1 LRRLNDAV
9 HRLCPGVCTIAEEST
24 TWPMV
29 SRPTHLGGLG
39 FDMKWDMGWM
49 HDTLDYLGHDP
60 LHRKS
65 HHDKLTFRMFYAFS
79 ENFVLPMSH
88 DEVVHGKGSL
98 LSRMPGDEWQR
109 FATLR
114 ALFGYMFAQ
123 PGKKLLFM
131 GSEFGQW
138 REWNHERELDWH
150 LLESP
155 LHAGL
160 QRWVEDLNRVYRDE
174 PALHELDFSQAG
186 FAWVDCE
193 DDQHSVISFIRRGK
207 QRDTVILTVCNFT
220 PVPRPLYRTGV
231 PAAGRW
237 TELLNSDATEY
248 GGSGQGNMGESRA
261 VSIRYHDL
269 DYSLL
274 LTLPP
279 LSVLYFKHDRA
290 ADSLVVGGT
299 GTD

>member
-1 LRRLNDAV
+1 
-9 HRLCPGVCTIAEEST
+9 
-24 TWPMV
+24 MV
-29 SRPTHLGGLG
+29 SRPTEAGGLG

-49 HDTLDYLGHDP
+49 HDTLDYMGQDP
-60 LHRKS
+60 IHRKA

-98 LSRMPGDEWQR
+98 ASRMPGDEWQR
-109 FATLR
+109 LANLR

-131 GSEFGQW
+131 GAELGQW
-138 REWNHERELDWH
+138 REWDHERELDWN
-150 LLESP
+150 LLSSP

-160 QRWVEDLNRVYRDE
+160 HRWVEDLNRVYRTE
-174 PALHELDFSQAG
+174 RALHELDFSQEG
-186 FAWVDCE
+186 FRWIDCNDE
-193 DDQHSVISFIRRGK
+193 QNSVISFLRMSK
-207 QRDTVILTVCNFT
+207 QRSETILTVCNFT
-220 PVPRPLYRTGV
+220 PVPRSNYRIGV
-231 PAAGRW
+231 PAPGIW
-237 TELLNSDATEY
+237 HELLNSDATEY
-248 GGSGQGNMGESRA
+248 GGSGQGNLGQARA

-279 LSVLYFKHDRA
+279 LSVMYFKHA
-290 ADSLVVGGT
+290 PGKKLFVP
-299 GTD
+299 